1 MRLLSCYVA
10 GFGKFK
16 DVRFDLSKELVV
28 IKADNGWGKTTLAA
42 FLESMLFGMDAA
54 RAKSAQASTRVR
66 YQPFAGGAYGG
77 VLELLVGGKIY
88 RIERTFS
95 QTPAGDT
102 VKVYDENN
110 SPVHSFAGVNIGE
123 AILGVSRESFRRSA
137 YIPQEKQT
145 EYVPEDM
152 KGRLL
157 ALLSGDGNGESAG
170 IALARL
176 EEAERKLRAKRKP
189 AKGKIDI
196 LEERLYALAQA
207 KDEALQK
214 KDEASAI
221 ALRIAE
227 REKLVADLEERLRVL
242 ALQTEEAN
250 RAEGAQRAQ
259 GSWQA
264 ENARLQEFFAGQ
276 DPKTV
281 NTDGL
286 LEAVTEFYQLKN
298 ELADMQS
305 VETLQIQ
312 LQALEKNI
320 QAYQAVL
327 GKEAEAEKADKQLK
341 KQRRALGKKQKW
353 TLPVIV
359 LSLLL
364 TLLGAVQISVKPV
377 LGYCLFFMG
386 VLGTV
391 FGALRLLKSAPSRRK
406 KRGDSEILEEYENAK
421 AEKDRLQQLLSLSPA
436 KAEEKRARMQALE
449 SAIVRFLSAF
459 RFDGE
464 IYDYRAALK
473 EVKDNIARAFERESV
488 VSSVSL
494 GRELDAIKKEYR
506 EKDKERERLK
516 EECVRL
522 KESLKAVEEK
532 ASAYADIQN
541 EESGVQAEYAR
552 LQQRLQAIATAKEL
566 LLKARD
572 NMAGRYL
579 LPVQKACAEYLRFM
593 GYQAETLRFTPS
605 GEPIFDEQGGMREL
619 AYYSQGVQGLVT
631 FCMRVALF
639 TLLFTKETPTLILDD
654 PFVDFDDSKTDK
666 AKALVKELSKKYQ
679 ILYFTCKQERRI

>member
-1 MRLLSCYVA
+1 MKLLSCYIA

-16 DVRFDLSKELVV
+16 DVKFDLSKDLVV

-42 FLESMLFGMDAA
+42 FIESMLFGMDAS
-54 RAKSAQASTRVR
+54 RSKGAQASARVR
-66 YQPFAGGAYGG
+66 YEPFTGGAFGG
-77 VLELLVGGKIY
+77 VLEVVISGRKY

-102 VKVYDENN
+102 CKVYDENN
-110 SPVHSFAGVNIGE
+110 RLVPAFAGVNIGE
-123 AILGVSRESFRRSA
+123 TVLGVNRESFRRSA
-137 YIPQEKQT
+137 YIPQEKQSN
-145 EYVPEDM
+145 YVPEDM

-157 ALLSGDGNGESAG
+157 ALLSGAGNAESAG
-170 IALARL
+170 IALTRL
-176 EEAERKLRAKRKP
+176 EDAERKLRAKRKP
-189 AKGKIDI
+189 AKGKLDI
-196 LEERLYALAQA
+196 LEERLYALARQ

-214 KDEASAI
+214 KDEAGAI

-227 REKLVADLEERLRVL
+227 REKLILGLEERLQTLSV
-242 ALQTEEAN
+242 QTEEAT
-250 RAEGAQRAQ
+250 RAQ
-259 GSWQA
+259 GAALAHGSWEA
-264 ENARLQEFFAGQ
+264 ENARLQEFFAGN

-286 LEAVTEFYQLKN
+286 SNAVSEFYQLKS

-312 LQALEKNI
+312 MQALEENI
-320 QAYQAVL
+320 RAYQAVL
-327 GKEAEAEKADKQLK
+327 GEQAEAEKANEKLK
-341 KQRRALGKKQKW
+341 KERRALGKKQKW
-353 TLPVIV
+353 TLPIV
-359 LSLLL
+359 ALSLLL
-364 TLLGAVQISVKPV
+364 ILLGAIQISPNPV
-377 LGYCLFFMG
+377 LGYCLFFVG

-391 FGALRLLKSAPSRRK
+391 FGTLRLLKSAPPRGK
-406 KRGDSEILEEYENAK
+406 KRGNPAIREEYEKAK
-421 AEKDRLQQLLSLSPA
+421 AEMQRLQGLLSISPA
-436 KAEEKRARMQALE
+436 KADEKRARMQTLE

-473 EVKDNIARAFERESV
+473 EVKDNITRFCERESAV
-488 VSSVSL
+488 VPSVT
-494 GRELDAIKKEYR
+494 GELETLKKEYK
-506 EKDKERERLK
+506 EKEKERERLK

-522 KESLKAVEEK
+522 KENLKIAEEK
-532 ASAYADIQN
+532 ASAYIDIQN
-541 EESGVQAEYAR
+541 EENGVKAEYAR
-552 LQQRLQAIATAKEL
+552 LSNRLQAITTAKEL

-593 GYQAETLRFTPS
+593 GYSGENLRFTPV
-605 GEPIFDEQGGMREL
+605 GEPIFDEQGGMREI
-619 AYYSQGVQGLVT
+619 AYYSQGVQELVG
-631 FCMRVALF
+631 FCMRVALA
-639 TLLFTKETPTLILDD
+639 TLVLNKETPTLILDD
-654 PFVDFDDSKTDK
+654 PFVNLDDEKTER

>member
-1 MRLLSCYVA
+1 MKLLSCYIA

-16 DVRFDLSKELVV
+16 DVKFDLSKDLVV

-42 FLESMLFGMDAA
+42 FIESMLFGMDAA
-54 RAKSAQASTRVR
+54 RAKSPQASARVR
-66 YQPFAGGAYGG
+66 YQPFSGGAFGG
-77 VLELLVGGKIY
+77 VLEVLISGKTY

-95 QTPAGDT
+95 QTPAGDIC
-102 VKVYDENN
+102 KVYDENN
-110 SPVHSFAGVNIGE
+110 RLVSDFAGVNIGE

-137 YIPQEKQT
+137 YIPQEKQS

-157 ALLSGDGNGESAG
+157 ALLSGDGNAESAG
-170 IALARL
+170 IALTRL

-189 AKGKIDI
+189 AKGKLDI
-196 LEERLYALAQA
+196 LEERLYALARQ

-214 KDEASAI
+214 KDEAGAI

-227 REKLVADLEERLRVL
+227 REKLVLGLEERLQTLTV
-242 ALQTEEAN
+242 QTEEAT
-250 RAEGAQRAQ
+250 RAEGAALAQ

-264 ENARLQEFFAGQ
+264 DNARLREFFAGN

-286 LEAVTEFYQLKN
+286 LEAVTEFYQLKS

-305 VETLQIQ
+305 AESLQIQ
-312 LQALEKNI
+312 IQALEKNI

-327 GKEAEAEKADKQLK
+327 GEQAEAEKCGEKLK
-341 KQRRALGKKQKW
+341 KERRALGKKQKW
-353 TLPVIV
+353 TLPIV
-359 LSLLL
+359 VLGLLL
-364 TLLGAVQISVKPV
+364 TLLGAIQISPKPV
-377 LGYCLFFMG
+377 LGYCLFFVG

-391 FGALRLLKSAPSRRK
+391 FGVFRLLKSAPPRGK
-406 KRGDSEILEEYENAK
+406 KRGNSAIFEEYENAK
-421 AEKDRLQQLLSLSPA
+421 AEMQRLQGLSSLSPA
-436 KAEEKRARMQALE
+436 KADEKRVRMQTLE

-459 RFDGE
+459 RFDSE

-473 EVKDNIARAFERESV
+473 EVKDNIARFCERERAFAPSV
-488 VSSVSL
+488 V
-494 GRELDAIKKEYR
+494 GELETLKKEYK
-506 EKDKERERLK
+506 EKEKERERLK

-522 KESLKAVEEK
+522 KESLKIAEEK
-532 ASAYADIQN
+532 ASAYTDIQN
-541 EESGVQAEYAR
+541 EEKGVQAEYAR
-552 LQQRLQAIATAKEL
+552 LQERLEAIVTAKEL

-593 GYQAETLRFTPS
+593 GYGGENLRFTAD
-605 GEPIFDEQGGMREL
+605 GQPIFDEQGGMREI
-619 AYYSQGVQGLVT
+619 AYYSEGVQGLVS
-631 FCMRVALF
+631 FCMRVALA
-639 TLLFTKETPTLILDD
+639 TLVLNKETPPLILDD
-654 PFVDFDDSKTDK
+654 PFVDLDDSKTER
-666 AKALVKELSKKYQ
+666 AKAFVKEFSKKYQ

>member
-1 MRLLSCYVA
+1 MKLLSCYIA

-16 DVRFDLSKELVV
+16 DVKFDLSKDLVV
-28 IKADNGWGKTTLAA
+28 IKADNGWGKTTLAT
-42 FLESMLFGMDAA
+42 FIESMLFGMEAS
-54 RAKSAQASTRVR
+54 RAKGAQASARVR
-66 YQPFAGGAYGG
+66 YQPFTGGAFGG
-77 VLELLVGGKIY
+77 VLEVLADGRRY

-102 VKVYDENN
+102 CKVYDENN
-110 SPVHSFAGVNIGE
+110 RPVPDFAGVNIGE

-137 YIPQEKQT
+137 YIPQEKQSQC
-145 EYVPEDM
+145 VPEDM

-176 EEAERKLRAKRKP
+176 EDAERKLRAKRKP
-189 AKGKIDI
+189 AKGKLDI
-196 LEERLYALAQA
+196 LEERLYELARQ
-207 KDEALQK
+207 KDEALQS
-214 KDEASAI
+214 KDQAQAI

-227 REKLVADLEERLRVL
+227 REKLVLGLEERLQTL
-242 ALQTEEAN
+242 GTQTEEAT
-250 RAEGAQRAQ
+250 RAEGAYLAR

-264 ENARLQEFFAGQ
+264 ENARLQEFFAGN

-286 LEAVTEFYQLKN
+286 SSAVSEFYQLKN

-305 VETLQIQ
+305 AETLQIQ
-312 LQALEKNI
+312 IQALEKNI

-327 GKEAEAEKADKQLK
+327 GKEAEAEKADEKLK
-341 KQRRALGKKQKW
+341 KERRALGKKQKW
-353 TLPVIV
+353 TLPIIV

-364 TLLGAVQISVKPV
+364 TLFGAIQISPKPA
-377 LGYCLFFMG
+377 LGYCLFFVG
-386 VLGTV
+386 VLGV
-391 FGALRLLKSAPSRRK
+391 AFGALRLLKSVPPRGK
-406 KRGDSEILEEYENAK
+406 KRGNSQIREEYENAK
-421 AEKDRLQQLLSLSPA
+421 AEMQRLQALSSISPTQ
-436 KAEEKRARMQALE
+436 AEEKRARMQTLE

-473 EVKDNIARAFERESV
+473 EVKDNIARFTERESAFV
-488 VSSVSL
+488 LSAT
-494 GRELDAIKKEYR
+494 GELQTLKKEYR
-506 EKDKERERLK
+506 EKEKEREKLK

-522 KESLKAVEEK
+522 KESLKGAEEK
-532 ASAYADIQN
+532 ASAYVDIQN
-541 EESGVQAEYAR
+541 EENALKSEYAR
-552 LQQRLQAIATAKEL
+552 LQERLQAIVIAKAM

-593 GYQAETLRFTPS
+593 GYRGEHLRFTPV
-605 GEPIFDEQGGMREL
+605 GEPMFDEQGGMREI
-619 AYYSQGVQGLVT
+619 AYYSEGVQGLVG
-631 FCMRVALF
+631 FCMRVALA
-639 TLLFTKETPTLILDD
+639 TLVFSKQTPPLILDD
-654 PFVDFDDSKTDK
+654 PFVDLDDSKTER
-666 AKALVKELSKKYQ
+666 AKALVKELSGKYQ
-679 ILYFTCKQERRI
+679 IIYFTCKEERRI